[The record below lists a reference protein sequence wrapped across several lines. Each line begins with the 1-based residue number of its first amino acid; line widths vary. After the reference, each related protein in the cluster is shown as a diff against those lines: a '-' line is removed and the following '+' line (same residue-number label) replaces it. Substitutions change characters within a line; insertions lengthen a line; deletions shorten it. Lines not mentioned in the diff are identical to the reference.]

1 MRVAYYAL
9 AFIIVRPFSRLTG
22 CTGDLVK
29 KLSPLSLSRRNVK
42 PLDRYARNVIGRVSR
57 FYSRINFGIRCL
69 ITIMSIDLSKK
80 PVICLCLHQ
89 LDLKNN
95 YLCSSIKD
103 FLKADDSVKAINL
116 NNVAL
121 VQSSKLCV
129 KLFDAVGCSTIS
141 ELSCLLTTKTYCA
154 MQLQ

>member
-1 MRVAYYAL
+1 
-9 AFIIVRPFSRLTG
+9 
-22 CTGDLVK
+22 
-29 KLSPLSLSRRNVK
+29 
-42 PLDRYARNVIGRVSR
+42 
-57 FYSRINFGIRCL
+57 
-69 ITIMSIDLSKK
+69 MSIDLSKK

-89 LDLKNN
+89 LDLKNI

-103 FLKADDSVKAINL
+103 FLKADDSFKAINL

-129 KLFDAVGCSTIS
+129 KLVDAVGCSTIS

-154 MQLQ
+154 MRLQ